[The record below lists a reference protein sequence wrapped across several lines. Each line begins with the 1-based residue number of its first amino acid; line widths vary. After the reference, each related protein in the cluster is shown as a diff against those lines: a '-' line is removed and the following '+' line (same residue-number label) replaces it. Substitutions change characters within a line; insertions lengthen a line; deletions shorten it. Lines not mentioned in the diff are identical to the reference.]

1 MFAFMSAAVVA
12 ACVCVVVVLMIIVI
26 IVTAY
31 LSVTT
36 NSAPVFDVSCGNHR
50 ADSCSECPYH
60 AVNGTYMGKD
70 WCNGD
75 CMWMDA
81 GSYCWS
87 KSSTHSMTAH
97 SMSAHSM
104 TAHSVTTHS
113 VTAHSLTTHSLTTH
127 SVTGDMIDD
136 GTMGNNGVPLPQTP
150 LTDRPLLEL
159 DFASQGQGDMVLAL
173 VAGVMIV
180 CSITLC
186 WCYRFKRSDFRSK
199 RLKVESLEGMV

>member
-1 MFAFMSAAVVA
+1 MGFMSTAVVA
-12 ACVCVVVVLMIIVI
+12 ACVCVVVILTIIVI
-26 IVTAY
+26 IVTAF

-36 NSAPVFDVSCGNHR
+36 NSAPAFDVLCGNHR
-50 ADSCSECPYH
+50 AESCSECPYH
-60 AVNGTYMGKD
+60 SVNGTYMGKD
-70 WCNGD
+70 WCNGE
-75 CMWMDA
+75 CMWIDD

-87 KSSTHSMTAH
+87 KSSAHSVTAH
-97 SMSAHSM
+97 SM
-104 TAHSVTTHS
+104 TEHSVTTHS
-113 VTAHSLTTHSLTTH
+113 VTTH

-173 VAGVMIV
+173 VAGIMIV